1 MLTTDE
7 RRKDVKQVE
16 VLYNTYFHDVYL
28 YVKSLSKSDEI
39 AEEITQETFFK
50 AMKSLH
56 KFKGD
61 CDVRVW
67 LCQIAKNTYF
77 NFCSRNHQV
86 AVESIEETAADTTV
100 TIEDSLEDAQQ
111 TMQIHRIL
119 HTMDDPYKEV
129 FTLRVFGELS
139 FRQIAEVFGKTES
152 WARVTYHR
160 AKLKIIDT
168 LEEEN

>member
-1 MLTTDE
+1 MNQIE
-7 RRKDVKQVE
+7 S
-16 VLYNTYFHDVYL
+16 LYNTYFHDVYL
-28 YVKSLSKSDEI
+28 FVKSISKSDET

-67 LCQIAKNTYF
+67 LCQIAKNTYY
-77 NFCSRNHQV
+77 NYCTRNHQTASDTIEATTADSSV
-86 AVESIEETAADTTV
+86 TIEET
-100 TIEDSLEDAQQ
+100 LEDAQQ
-111 TMQIHRIL
+111 TMQIHHIL

-139 FRQIAEVFGKTES
+139 FRQIGEVFGKTES

-160 AKLKIIDT
+160 AKVKIIDA
-168 LEEEN
+168 LEEKNG